1 MKFCFLLPTFLLT
14 LSPLL
19 SHPLSLYLHIGSPFP
34 RLSHRLVHC
43 LLPPPRLA
51 INPRLAFIIPLHF
64 SLPAP
69 LVRSLT
75 TALFTLPPPPPPR
88 SRFFCSVSSRLS
100 STPLPLPRPS
110 GRASPNLVATSAPRD
125 KREIVRV
132 RFKVAR
138 QRPTFRSPSHSFP
151 LRHVF
156 AAIFRHAGNEIE
168 RNRKRETS
176 VEGSKHLWRKGG
188 LNSSVRLGLSG
199 KMD

>member
-75 TALFTLPPPPPPR
+75 TALFTLPLLLLLALASSVPCRPDCRPR
-88 SRFFCSVSSRLS
+88 LFPSPGHRGEPRLTWSRRVRLEINAKLYASGSKLHANVQLSVPRPTPFLCATFSRLS
-100 STPLPLPRPS
+100 FAT
-110 GRASPNLVATSAPRD
+110 RATKS
-125 KREIVRV
+125 REIVRE
-132 RFKVAR
+132 K
-138 QRPTFRSPSHSFP
+138 RS
-151 LRHVF
+151 
-156 AAIFRHAGNEIE
+156 
-168 RNRKRETS
+168 
-176 VEGSKHLWRKGG
+176 
-188 LNSSVRLGLSG
+188 
-199 KMD
+199 

>member
-75 TALFTLPPPPPPR
+75 TALFTLPPPPPR
-88 SRFFCSVSSRLS
+88 SRFFCSDCRPRLFPSPGHRGEPRLTWSRRVRLEINAKLYASGSKLHANVQLS
-100 STPLPLPRPS
+100 VPRPTPFLC
-110 GRASPNLVATSAPRD
+110 ATFSPRG
-125 KREIVRV
+125 
-132 RFKVAR
+132 
-138 QRPTFRSPSHSFP
+138 Q
-151 LRHVF
+151 
-156 AAIFRHAGNEIE
+156 
-168 RNRKRETS
+168 RNREKS
-176 VEGSKHLWRKGG
+176 
-188 LNSSVRLGLSG
+188 
-199 KMD
+199 